1 MNYFRAYLFPCDILM
16 IKKPIT
22 IMIYDERGGLVYGKI
37 ERVINKDFD
46 QLLSTIED
54 GIINGSVSASLEDS
68 SDFRSQDARCSV
80 RIFERYSYT
89 GGNRVSLNI
98 TLFQNGE
105 EPVHLSAITA
115 GGSQA
120 VFSSLILLGK
130 RHFLIN

>member
-1 MNYFRAYLFPCDILM
+1 MA
-16 IKKPIT
+16 
-22 IMIYDERGGLVYGKI
+22 KI
-37 ERVINKDFD
+37 ERIINRDFD

-54 GIINGSVSASLEDS
+54 GIINGSVSASLEDA

-80 RIFERYSYT
+80 RVFEFERFSYT
-89 GGNRVSLNI
+89 GGNRVSLNV

-120 VFSSLILLGK
+120 VFFKLNTFGEEAFLDKLIELLD
-130 RHFLIN
+130 

>member
-1 MNYFRAYLFPCDILM
+1 MA
-16 IKKPIT
+16 
-22 IMIYDERGGLVYGKI
+22 KI
-37 ERVINKDFD
+37 ERVINRDFD

-80 RIFERYSYT
+80 RVFERYSYT
-89 GGNRVSLNI
+89 GGNRVSLNV

-120 VFSSLILLGK
+120 VFFKVNTLGAES
-130 RHFLIN
+130 FLDTIRDTVERFAPGAH